1 MKGKGAAKTPHYSG
15 PVKVMTV
22 DEVAAYLRVSRSM
35 IQRLL
40 RSHQIPAFRVG
51 SDWRF
56 TLEQIDRWISHQH
69 DPYRTRE

>member
-15 PVKVMTV
+15 LVKVMTV
-22 DEVAAYLRVSRSM
+22 GEVAAYLRVSRST

-51 SDWRF
+51 GDWRF
-56 TLEQIDRWISHQH
+56 TLEQIDRWISQQH
-69 DPYRTRE
+69 HPHRMRE